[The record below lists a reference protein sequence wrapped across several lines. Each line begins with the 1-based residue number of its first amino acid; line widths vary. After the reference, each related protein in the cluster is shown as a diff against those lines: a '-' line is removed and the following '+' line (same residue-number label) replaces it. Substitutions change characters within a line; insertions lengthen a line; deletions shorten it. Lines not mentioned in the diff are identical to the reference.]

1 MRNRAKQ
8 KKEKGFTLLE
18 MLVVIGLLVLVT
30 TVAVPQFK
38 KCFQDIQLNKTLD
51 DLDSLLQATRSYY
64 LVMNELPEDEYSGRV
79 SEEVAWAMQSNFLG
93 PIDSDS
99 DPRYKGNFYYLTVIN
114 YSGYSY
120 DWDFWCDNDDFRP
133 HWGILF
139 NEKDPPSRKSFV
151 DKMKSRFGNSLN
163 DVDIFGDRSS
173 LFLSLLEIPKAK
185 KENRYY

>member
-1 MRNRAKQ
+1 
-8 KKEKGFTLLE
+8 

-38 KCFQDIQLNKTLD
+38 KCFQDVQLNKTLD

-64 LVMNELPEDEYSGRV
+64 LVMNELPEDEDPGRV

-99 DPRYKGNFYYLTVIN
+99 SYKGNFYYLTIKN
-114 YSGYSY
+114 YSGANY
-120 DWDFWCDNDDFRP
+120 DWDFWYESDNFHP
-133 HWGILF
+133 QWGILF
-139 NEKDPPSRKSFV
+139 TKDDTVSKNLFIN
-151 DKMKSRFGNSLN
+151 KMRSRFGNSLN
-163 DVDIFGDRSS
+163 ECTEGSITQAHNYI
-173 LFLSLLEIPKAK
+173 FLSLLEVPKAN

>member
-99 DPRYKGNFYYLTVIN
+99 DYKGNFYYLTIKN

-139 NEKDPPSRKSFV
+139 NEKDSPSRNLFV
-151 DKMKSRFGNSLN
+151 NKMKSRFGSSPN
-163 DVDIFGDRSS
+163 DTDVFQNRDC
-173 LFLSLLEIPKAK
+173 LFLPLLEIPKAK